1 MNCNFEFKQFGGY
14 LLLSR
19 IFTSMTLTNKKFQ
32 IDKYYKII
40 INNCFKEP
48 VICLN
53 DYINQNNFNNLKSIS
68 SIYLV
73 NPNLL
78 SNILLE
84 WKFLRYS
91 SLSVTDKH
99 SLCNY
104 LFQILLALLIDT
116 NNTTVSSPNSSS
128 FNYHSTIFFNY
139 DILDKLMNYLFD
151 ANTDSFVFDDKLC
164 YLFVD
169 IFKQF
174 NLVCNSFA
182 SKTKDLLKKF
192 FNYLILLHPQSNFI
206 VISSK
211 KQFYNHICFSKF
223 VSFYVFFLN
232 RNMKMFKF
240 QILIM

>member
-1 MNCNFEFKQFGGY
+1 MKCNYEFKQFDGY
-14 LLLSR
+14 FLLSR
-19 IFTSMTLTNKKFQ
+19 IFTSITLTNKTFP
-32 IDKYYKII
+32 IDKYFKIL

-53 DYINQNNFNNLKSIS
+53 DYMRQTSCLNNIKSTTN
-68 SIYLV
+68 IYLV

-91 SLSVTDKH
+91 SLNSNEKH
-99 SLCNY
+99 NLCNF
-104 LFQILLALLIDT
+104 LFQTLWTLLLDT
-116 NNTTVSSPNSSS
+116 NSNSLSPSNSSSSS

-139 DILDKLMNYLFD
+139 EILDKLMNYLFD

-192 FNYLILLHPQSNFI
+192 FNYLILLHPQSSFI

-211 KQFYNHICFSKF
+211 KQFYNQLNFSKYLR
-223 VSFYVFFLN
+223 SCPDMLD
-232 RNMKMFKF
+232 
-240 QILIM
+240 LI